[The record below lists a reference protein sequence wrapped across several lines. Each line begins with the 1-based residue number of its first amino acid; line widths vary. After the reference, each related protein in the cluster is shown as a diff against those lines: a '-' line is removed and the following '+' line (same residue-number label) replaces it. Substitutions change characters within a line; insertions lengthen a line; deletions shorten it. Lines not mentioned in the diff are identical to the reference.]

1 MSDNTYKTP
10 LNNSLNIFADGKI
23 DAANAMN
30 GKSLPCSVVSVKGA
44 MITVKFELKT
54 DTTYT
59 LPQVTV
65 PLAGAEYIRYPI
77 KEGDKGFVTSASAS
91 LSAMSGQGDNAS
103 SLVLQGNLSALVFI
117 PFGNVDWSQVDIH
130 AVTVYAPN
138 GVVLRDSASKSTI
151 TLTPE
156 NITGHAK
163 TTIELTAGTS
173 ITLHSDKTIS
183 IDATNPIT
191 ITAPT
196 INLNASS
203 KINLNSDVSISG
215 TLNAHDVNVS
225 GVLTVT

>member
-117 PFGNVDWSQVDIH
+117 PFGNVYWVNVDPTS
-130 AVTVYAPN
+130 VTIYADKN
-138 GVVLRDSASKSTI
+138 LA
-151 TLTPE
+151 
-156 NITGHAK
+156 
-163 TTIELTAGTS
+163 TTFALNPTS
-173 ITLHSDKTIS
+173 IKMKAPKGVHIEAQTNVTGSVQVSGNVIVGNGASGTFTS
-183 IDATNPIT
+183 IDGFSITVQDGIVTNIY
-191 ITAPT
+191 
-196 INLNASS
+196 
-203 KINLNSDVSISG
+203 
-215 TLNAHDVNVS
+215 
-225 GVLTVT
+225 

>member
-30 GKSLPCSVVSVKGA
+30 GKSLPCSVVSVQGA

-117 PFGNVDWSQVDIH
+117 PFGNVDWSQVDIN

-138 GVVLRDSASKSTI
+138 GVVLRDTDSNSAI

-156 NITGHAK
+156 NITGHAE
-163 TTIELTAGTS
+163 TLISLTAGTS
-173 ITLHSDKTIS
+173 HFSMNSIGEIS
-183 IDATNPIT
+183 LTNGIAT
-191 ITAPT
+191 ITVNSTGSVNMTCPLMT
-196 INLNASS
+196 ITSNVL
-203 KINLNSDVSISG
+203 ITG
-215 TLNAHDVNVS
+215 TL
-225 GVLTVT
+225 TVI

>member
-117 PFGNVDWSQVDIH
+117 PFGNVYWVNVDPTS
-130 AVTVYAPN
+130 VTIYAN
-138 GVVLRDSASKSTI
+138 KNL
-151 TLTPE
+151 E
-156 NITGHAK
+156 
-163 TTIELTAGTS
+163 TTFALNPTS
-173 ITLHSDKTIS
+173 IKMKAPKGVHIEAQTNINGSLQVSDNVIVGNG
-183 IDATNPIT
+183 A
-191 ITAPT
+191 
-196 INLNASS
+196 
-203 KINLNSDVSISG
+203 SG
-215 TLNAHDVNVS
+215 TFTSVDGFS
-225 GVLTVT
+225 ITVQDGIVTNIY

>member
-23 DAANAMN
+23 DAANSMN
-30 GKSLPCSVVSVKGA
+30 GKSLPCSVVSVQGA

-54 DTTYT
+54 TTTYT

-130 AVTVYAPN
+130 AVTIYAPN
-138 GVVLRDSASKSTI
+138 GVVLRDSDSECII

-163 TTIELTAGTS
+163 TTIALTAGTS
-173 ITLHSDKTIS
+173 ITLQSDKTIS

-215 TLNAHDVNVS
+215 TLDAHDVNVS